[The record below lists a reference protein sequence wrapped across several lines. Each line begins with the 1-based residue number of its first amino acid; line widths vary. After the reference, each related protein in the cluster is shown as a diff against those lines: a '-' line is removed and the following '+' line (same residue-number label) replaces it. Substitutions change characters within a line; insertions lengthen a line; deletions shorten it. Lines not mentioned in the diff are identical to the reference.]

1 MISVAVCDDEK
12 NFLSV
17 FSHSMKKLLGNND
30 DNISVSAYL
39 NVSQFLNDHEQ
50 SPFDIVFL
58 DIEMP
63 EIGGFQCTERL
74 RKVNED
80 TIIVFVTNHENYV
93 FHSFVF
99 RPFRFIRKSHF
110 EDELE
115 EALSSA
121 VKLYYEKTKLYN
133 ISSEKGLISVR
144 LSDIMYFDVYSHSV
158 FMHMKNEKIIVKKSL
173 QEVENEL
180 GDFGFIRVHK
190 SYLVSFRYI
199 YSVRTG
205 SVTLVNM
212 ESVPLSKHR
221 IKEVKEK
228 MIYYTKRFES

>member
-1 MISVAVCDDEK
+1 MISVAICDDDK
-12 NFLSV
+12 NFLNV
-17 FSHSMKKLLGNND
+17 FSHSIKELLGENAE
-30 DNISVSAYL
+30 NISVSAYL

-50 SPFDIVFL
+50 SSFDIVFL

-63 EIGGFQCTERL
+63 DLGGFQCTEIL

-80 TIIVFVTNHENYV
+80 IIIIFVSNHENYV

-110 EDELE
+110 DVELE
-115 EALSSA
+115 EALLSA
-121 VKLYYEKTKLYN
+121 VKLYYEKNKIYN

-144 LSDIMYFDVYSHSV
+144 LSDVMYFDVYNHSV
-158 FMHMKNEKIIVKKSL
+158 FMHTKDEKILVKKSL

-180 GDFGFIRVHK
+180 ADLGFIRVHK
-190 SYLVSFRYI
+190 SYLVSFKHI
-199 YSVRTG
+199 YSVKTG
-205 SVTLVNM
+205 SVTLDNM

-228 MIYYTKRFES
+228 MVCFTKKIGG